1 MWEGFSFPS
10 GLNESRRK
18 YIGIIGTREPVPI
31 DKGMTRAGA
40 QRTAE
45 QTSDVNSAPAETLDE
60 TKWLSLCTA
69 FVSLL
74 VKSVALR
81 Q

>member
-1 MWEGFSFPS
+1 MRAEENNLPV
-10 GLNESRRK
+10 
-18 YIGIIGTREPVPI
+18 GTREPGPI
-31 DKGMTRAGA
+31 DKGTTRAGA

-60 TKWLSLCTA
+60 TKWPSLCTA

-74 VKSVALR
+74 VKSVAFR